1 MDRDVV
7 TGWGVRKGR
16 TTKEARMVLVKEG
29 RGRQI
34 TVMDPSLVKFHR
46 YLLVMAH
53 ARSYSTLLCHI
64 LGSHPQICGYSE
76 AMIPYETPVDLIR
89 LNIAVSGAGN
99 YRGDS
104 EYVLDKIL
112 YDTFVVSDVVLSNPR
127 VTLLFMIREPAAA
140 IASHVRMRIR
150 EQEQG
155 TSDWGPMGTDRVWN
169 TDVATIYYIQ
179 RLRSLQV
186 LCARLEAIGRCGFFL
201 TAEGLIADTAATFR
215 WIERGLE
222 LSEPLREN
230 YRVFQNTGARGYGDT
245 SPVIRSGRVVRDRDD
260 RDEEPIPIA
269 PELLDP
275 ARGVYEACRETFRR
289 SPVMSRVR
297 E

>member
-1 MDRDVV
+1 MGRDVV
-7 TGWGVRKGR
+7 TEWGVGTGR
-16 TTKEARMVLVKEG
+16 TTKEARMVLMTEG

-34 TVMDPSLVKFHR
+34 TVTDPSLVKFHR
-46 YLLVMAH
+46 YLFVMAH

-89 LNIAVSGAGN
+89 LNCSVARAGN

-127 VTLLFMIREPAAA
+127 VTLVFIVREPAAA

-155 TSDWGPMGTDRVWN
+155 TSDWGPLGTDRVWN
-169 TDVATIYYIQ
+169 TDVATVYYIQ
-179 RLRSLQV
+179 RLRNLQL
-186 LCARLEAIGRCGFFL
+186 LCSRLEAIGKRGFFL
-201 TAEGLIADTAATFR
+201 TAEGLITDTPATFR
-215 WIERGLE
+215 WLERGLG
-222 LSEPLREN
+222 LSEPLRED
-230 YRVFQNTGARGYGDT
+230 YRVFPNTGAPGYGDT

-275 ARGVYEACRETFRR
+275 ARRVYEACLETFLG
-289 SPVMSRVR
+289 SPVMSRV
-297 E
+297 EA

>member
-1 MDRDVV
+1 MGRDVV
-7 TGWGVRKGR
+7 TGWGVGTGR
-16 TTKEARMVLVKEG
+16 AIKEARMVLVKEG

-53 ARSYSTLLCHI
+53 ARSCSTLLCHI

-89 LNIAVSGAGN
+89 LNCSVSQAGN

-104 EYVLDKIL
+104 DYVLDKIL

-155 TSDWGPMGTDRVWN
+155 TSDWGPQGTDPVWN
-169 TDVATIYYIQ
+169 TEVATVYYIQ
-179 RLRSLQV
+179 RLRSLQ
-186 LCARLEAIGRCGFFL
+186 LLGSRLEAIGRRGFFL
-201 TAEGLIADTAATFR
+201 TAGGLIADTPATFR
-215 WIERGLE
+215 WLERGLE
-222 LSEPLREN
+222 LSEPLRED
-230 YRVFQNTGARGYGDT
+230 YRVFPNTGAPGYGDT

-269 PELLDP
+269 PELLHP
-275 ARGVYEACRETFRR
+275 ARGVYEACLETFRR
-289 SPVMSRVR
+289 SPVISRVG